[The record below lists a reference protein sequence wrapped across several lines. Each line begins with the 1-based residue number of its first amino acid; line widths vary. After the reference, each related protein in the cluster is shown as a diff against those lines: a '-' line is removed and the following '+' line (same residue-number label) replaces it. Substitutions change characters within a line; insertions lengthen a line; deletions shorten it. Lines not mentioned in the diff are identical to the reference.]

1 MGIIS
6 NNGGSRAVP
15 QPSNNPR
22 TGRTGKLRASHFGLR
37 HQNPLRQR
45 KRHKPSFNGGR
56 FLSDNNLSRNIA
68 FNSNGG
74 RGGSNTGARRNKI
87 SNQGY
92 DDKFTPSIKLPSKYV
107 TISHPVATV
116 ASLQTPSPS
125 NYFSST
131 TSLPP
136 LITGRPIKFALDSV
150 YSNTYTTTNLPPLI
164 TGKSIQVAFDPV
176 YSNVYTT
183 TNLPPLITGKPIQ
196 LALDPVYSNA
206 SPGGGNS
213 NNRPSRSFSSAT
225 VTGRPSTIS
234 INNNNDRNN
243 FVITKNTKQELQN
256 NVVIPIGAASGFK
269 SNTDDKGF
277 TDNVILDDKTEII
290 SLKNL
295 ESKFKT
301 FKAVNFFDQSK
312 PNSDIKLFIPEQNT
326 LTPDQNITTHAFE
339 RSVVGEPVISFVDE
353 LAASASSPSLIADNP
368 TPPVSTPRMFNEIL
382 DIVAVSTSRPPAF
395 DGQRFI
401 KEIGPYPDVFA
412 TSSPTPRPSPF
423 PIQNNNQQLIISTPK
438 PRPVFQNSP
447 NPTTRRPVFQNS
459 NTKTKKPSFQ
469 TTNTFLTPDSP
480 SVSGPNPNNNG
491 ANIRFPAEA
500 FRNSVGRPQ
509 SQKEPLSEDL
519 LNLVNSLRGR
529 INGNNQELRQP
540 KNNQINGGGKR
551 KKNKNKKNK
560 NKNKRKQKKKQQQKQ
575 SRTNNNGPNQQS
587 KFNNAIRLISTSS
600 LDGRL
605 GRQAQKFGPNSAGP
619 VVEGFPAGLPAA
631 TPEGVKIAL
640 SSPLGKHYFLKVN
653 DTS

>member
-22 TGRTGKLRASHFGLR
+22 TGRTGKLRASQFGLR

-45 KRHKPSFNGGR
+45 KRHKPSFHGGR
-56 FLSDNNLSRNIA
+56 FLSDNSLSRNIA
-68 FNSNGG
+68 FPSNGG
-74 RGGSNTGARRNKI
+74 RGVSNNGARRNRN

-92 DDKFTPSIKLPSKYV
+92 DEKFVPSIKLPSKYV
-107 TISHPVATV
+107 TISHPIATV
-116 ASLQTPSPS
+116 ASLQTPTPS
-125 NYFSST
+125 NYFST
-131 TSLPP
+131 TTDLPP
-136 LITGRPIKFALDSV
+136 LITGRPIQFALDSV
-150 YSNTYTTTNLPPLI
+150 YSNTQTTTKLPPLI
-164 TGKSIQVAFDPV
+164 TGKSIQVAFNPL
-176 YSNVYTT
+176 YSNTYTT
-183 TNLPPLITGKPIQ
+183 TKLPPLITGKPIQ
-196 LALDPVYSNA
+196 FALDPVYSSA

-213 NNRPSRSFSSAT
+213 NNRPSRSFASAT
-225 VTGRPSTIS
+225 ITGRPSTPS
-234 INNNNDRNN
+234 INNNNRNN

-269 SNTDDKGF
+269 ANNDDEGF
-277 TDNVILDDKTEII
+277 TDNIIKDDKTEII
-290 SLKNL
+290 SLKNI

-326 LTPDQNITTHAFE
+326 LTPDQNVTTHAFE

-401 KEIGPYPDVFA
+401 KEIEPYPDVFA
-412 TSSPTPRPSPF
+412 TSSPRPRPSPF

-447 NPTTRRPVFQNS
+447 NPTTKRPVFQNS
-459 NTKTKKPSFQ
+459 NTNTRKPSFQ
-469 TTNTFLTPDSP
+469 TTNTFLTPDRP

-500 FRNSVGRPQ
+500 FRNSVSRPQ

-529 INGNNQELRQP
+529 INGNQQELRQP
-540 KNNQINGGGKR
+540 KNNNINGGGRRKKNK
-551 KKNKNKKNK
+551 KKNKNKK
-560 NKNKRKQKKKQQQKQ
+560 KQKKQQQKKQ
-575 SRTNNNGPNQQS
+575 SRTNNNGSNQQN
-587 KFNNAIRLISTSS
+587 KFNTALRLISSSS

-640 SSPLGKHYFLKVN
+640 SSPLGKYYLYIMSGTN
-653 DTS
+653 

>member
-1 MGIIS
+1 MPNLYFRITNYKQISIFHFPKGGRRQRSPQFGSLLGIIS

-15 QPSNNPR
+15 LPSNNPR

-45 KRHKPSFNGGR
+45 TRHKPSFHGGR

-68 FNSNGG
+68 FHSNGG
-74 RGGSNTGARRNKI
+74 RGLSKNEVQRNR
-87 SNQGY
+87 NYGQGY
-92 DDKFTPSIKLPSKYV
+92 DDKFTPSIKLPSKFV
-107 TISHPVATV
+107 TISHPIATV
-116 ASLQTPSPS
+116 ASLQTPTPS
-125 NYFSST
+125 TNNYISST

-136 LITGRPIKFALDSV
+136 LITGRPIQF
-150 YSNTYTTTNLPPLI
+150 
-164 TGKSIQVAFDPV
+164 
-176 YSNVYTT
+176 
-183 TNLPPLITGKPIQ
+183 
-196 LALDPVYSNA
+196 ALDPVYSSA
-206 SPGGGNS
+206 SSGGGNS
-213 NNRPSRSFSSAT
+213 INRPSRSFSSAT
-225 VTGRPSTIS
+225 ITGRPATPS
-234 INNNNDRNN
+234 INNNNRNKI
-243 FVITKNTKQELQN
+243 VITKNTKQELQN
-256 NVVIPIGAASGFK
+256 NLVIPIGAASGFK
-269 SNTDDKGF
+269 SNNNDNNEF
-277 TDNVILDDKTEII
+277 TDNVITDDKTEII

-295 ESKFKT
+295 ESKFKS
-301 FKAVNFFDQSK
+301 FKAVDFFDQSK
-312 PNSDIKLFIPEQNT
+312 PNSDIKLFIPEPIT
-326 LTPDQNITTHAFE
+326 LTPDQNVTTHAFE

-353 LAASASSPSLIADNP
+353 LEASASSPSLIADNP

-412 TSSPTPRPSPF
+412 SSSPSPASSPF
-423 PIQNNNQQLIISTPK
+423 PIRNNNQQLIISTPK
-438 PRPVFQNSP
+438 PRPVFQNNSP
-447 NPTTRRPVFQNS
+447 NPTTKRPIFQNS
-459 NTKTKKPSFQ
+459 NTNSVKPSFQ
-469 TTNTFLTPDSP
+469 NSNTFQNTLNSP

-519 LNLVNSLRGR
+519 LSLVNSLRGR
-529 INGNNQELRQP
+529 INGNQQELRQP
-540 KNNQINGGGKR
+540 KNNKIQSGGRR
-551 KKNKNKKNK
+551 KKNKKKNK
-560 NKNKRKQKKKQQQKQ
+560 SKRKQKKQQQKQ
-575 SRTNNNGPNQQS
+575 SRTNNGPSKQS
-587 KFNNAIRLISTSS
+587 KFDNALRLISSSS

-640 SSPLGKHYFLKVN
+640 SSPLGKYILVHDNCK
-653 DTS
+653 